1 MSSFAATMIRPEVDR
16 LVQAR
21 TATAWSWVPEPS
33 TTRLPVQVVRL
44 DEVNVAPDEYWQV
57 AHSAG
62 VQLIYVTAG
71 TVKLEQNGQFVF
83 IESGS
88 CALVRQGNI
97 TSPTQKTARFTALT
111 VQGIM
116 ADHVMNGWPPVIAL
130 QSSDVVDRALT
141 FMRRTLQRQE
151 TEAEAN
157 AKVPERLSVQAY
169 RLLLHLSLHE
179 YDISEGSPNNPIVVA
194 AMGLLKSC
202 QARDLDVRRIANA
215 VGVSVSH
222 LHRLFKRVLNTTPLH
237 YAHQQI
243 ITRARE
249 ALAATDKSCCDI
261 AKQLGYD
268 DPLYFSAVFKRYAG
282 ESPRTYRRRMQSA

>member
-1 MSSFAATMIRPEVDR
+1 MSSFTATMIRPEVAT
-16 LVQAR
+16 LVRAR

-33 TTRLPVQVVRL
+33 TTRLPVKVVRL
-44 DEVNVAPDEYWQV
+44 DEVNVAPDEHWQV
-57 AHSAG
+57 AHGAG

-71 TVKLEQNGQFVF
+71 TVKLEQHGQFLF

-88 CALVRQGNI
+88 CVLVRQGII

-116 ADHVMNGWPPVIAL
+116 ADHLMNGWPPVIAL

-151 TEAEAN
+151 TKDEL
-157 AKVPERLSVQAY
+157 KVPERLSVQAY

-179 YDISEGSPNNPIVVA
+179 YDISEDSPNNPIVVA
-194 AMGLLKSC
+194 AMGLLQSC

-249 ALAATDKSCCDI
+249 ALTATDKSCCEI
-261 AKQLGYD
+261 SKQLGYD

-282 ESPRTYRRRMQSA
+282 ESPRTYRRRVQTA